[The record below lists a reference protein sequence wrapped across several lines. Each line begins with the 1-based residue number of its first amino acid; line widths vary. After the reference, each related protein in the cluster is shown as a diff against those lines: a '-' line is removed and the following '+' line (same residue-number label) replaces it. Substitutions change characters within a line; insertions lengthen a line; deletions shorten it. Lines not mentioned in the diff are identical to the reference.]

1 MDYGILPPEI
11 NSSRIYAGPG
21 SGPMLAAASA
31 WDGLAAELGSAASGH
46 TAVISELTE
55 GPWQGPA
62 SASMAAAATQYASWM
77 SSAAAQ
83 AEQTASQAQAAAAAF
98 EAAFAMTVPP
108 AVVAANRAQLAA
120 LVATNVLGQNTPAIA
135 VTEALY
141 GEMWA
146 QDAAAM
152 YGYAGSS
159 AAAATVTP
167 FSSPPQT
174 TSPAAAASQGGAVAQ
189 ATASSAGTGAQSTL
203 TQVVSTLPNTLNQ
216 LASPLSAASVNPFA
230 PGSNTATTGIA
241 RSVQSA
247 GRPNRIGRGN
257 LLDLWSFERD
267 SLGQLAQSGQHQP
280 GRDDRVRGY
289 RVLGSGWSGCF
300 RFQPGVIL
308 GVHRARGDE
317 HRGSRCASDQFTGLT
332 RTGLGRDGSRHA
344 GREGVGAAKL
354 GHLRARG
361 RPTCW
366 HAAGC
371 SGRLGDPPGCGDGG
385 DGRNTGDARHARY
398 TAGQPW
404 HSRLRLCRPPLRVP
418 PHRRRP
424 STGRRIAD
432 RSWTVTFTPDTVYV
446 RRRCW
451 RRRRRGRPGALHHDS

>member
-21 SGPMLAAASA
+21 SGPLLAAASA
-31 WDGLAAELGSAASGH
+31 WDGLAAELGSAASSH
-46 TAVISELTE
+46 TAVIYELTE
-55 GPWQGPA
+55 GPWRGPA

-83 AEQTASQAQAAAAAF
+83 AEQTAGQAQAAAAAF

-108 AVVAANRAQLAA
+108 AVVAANRAQLAS

-141 GEMWA
+141 GDMWA

-203 TQVVSTLPNTLNQ
+203 TQVVSSLPNTLNQ

-241 RSVQSA
+241 GLLNLLDGQTGSAVGTYLTSGLSNGILSGNWLNPASISPAVTSAFGDIGFLAVAGQGISGFNPAMFSAATAPAAMSTVGHVAPAISSMGSPGLVSAEMGRATLIAKVSVPQSWATTAPAAAQPAGSLPAAAEGWAIPPGAGMDEMA
-247 GRPNRIGRGN
+247 GRPGTPGMPAIPPG
-257 LLDLWSFERD
+257 
-267 SLGQLAQSGQHQP
+267 SLGT
-280 GRDDRVRGY
+280 RGY
-289 RVLGSGWSGCF
+289 GF
-300 RFQPGVIL
+300 
-308 GVHRARGDE
+308 
-317 HRGSRCASDQFTGLT
+317 
-332 RTGLGRDGSRHA
+332 
-344 GREGVGAAKL
+344 AAPRY
-354 GHLRARG
+354 GF
-361 RPTCW
+361 RPTVVA
-366 HAAGC
+366 HPPAAG
-371 SGRLGDPPGCGDGG
+371 
-385 DGRNTGDARHARY
+385 
-398 TAGQPW
+398 
-404 HSRLRLCRPPLRVP
+404 
-418 PHRRRP
+418 
-424 STGRRIAD
+424 
-432 RSWTVTFTPDTVYV
+432 
-446 RRRCW
+446 
-451 RRRRRGRPGALHHDS
+451 

>member
-31 WDGLAAELGSAASGH
+31 WDGLAAELSSAASGQ

-55 GPWQGPA
+55 GPWRGPA

-77 SSAAAQ
+77 SAAAAQ

-98 EAAFAMTVPP
+98 DAAFAMTVPP

-120 LVATNVLGQNTPAIA
+120 LVATNVVGQNTPAIA

-174 TSPAAAASQGGAVAQ
+174 TTPAAAASQGGAVAQ
-189 ATASSAGTGAQSTL
+189 ATASSAGSGAQSTL
-203 TQVVSTLPNTLNQ
+203 TQVVSALPNTLNQ

-241 RSVQSA
+241 
-247 GRPNRIGRGN
+247 GLLN
-257 LLDLWSFERD
+257 LLDGQTQSAVGTYLTSGLSNGILSGNWLNPASISPAVTSAFGD
-267 SLGQLAQSGQHQP
+267 IGFLAVAGQGVSGFNPALLSGAAAPAAMSTVGHVAPAIGSLGSPGLVSAEMGRATLVAKVSVPQSWATTAPAAAQPFGTLPAAAEGWAIPPGAGLEEVSGTP
-280 GRDDRVRGY
+280 GMPGMPAIPPGSLGTRGY
-289 RVLGSGWSGCF
+289 GF
-300 RFQPGVIL
+300 
-308 GVHRARGDE
+308 
-317 HRGSRCASDQFTGLT
+317 
-332 RTGLGRDGSRHA
+332 
-344 GREGVGAAKL
+344 AAPRY
-354 GHLRARG
+354 GF
-361 RPTCW
+361 RPTVVA
-366 HAAGC
+366 HPPAAG
-371 SGRLGDPPGCGDGG
+371 
-385 DGRNTGDARHARY
+385 
-398 TAGQPW
+398 
-404 HSRLRLCRPPLRVP
+404 
-418 PHRRRP
+418 
-424 STGRRIAD
+424 
-432 RSWTVTFTPDTVYV
+432 
-446 RRRCW
+446 
-451 RRRRRGRPGALHHDS
+451 

>member
-1 MDYGILPPEI
+1 MRHNVTPLAWTRAHPTAARGPRPVSGSDLFLKELVHVFTDDTAGNGLRHSVHRDCRELRGSTAMDYGILPPEI

-21 SGPMLAAASA
+21 SGPLLAAASA
-31 WDGLAAELGSAASGH
+31 WDGLAAELGSAASSH

-55 GPWQGPA
+55 GPWRGPA

-83 AEQTASQAQAAAAAF
+83 AEQTAGQAQAAAAAF

-108 AVVAANRAQLAA
+108 AVVAANRAQLAS

-203 TQVVSTLPNTLNQ
+203 TQVVSSLPNTLNQ

-241 RSVQSA
+241 GLLNLLDGQTQSAVGSFLVSGLSNGVLSGNWLNPASISPAVTSAFADIGFLAVAGQGVGGFNPGMFTGATAPAAMSTVGHVARRSVQWAHPDWSRLRWVAPPWSRRCRCRKVGPRPLPRRPNLSARYRPQRKA
-247 GRPNRIGRGN
+247 GRSP
-257 LLDLWSFERD
+257 
-267 SLGQLAQSGQHQP
+267 
-280 GRDDRVRGY
+280 
-289 RVLGSGWSGCF
+289 
-300 RFQPGVIL
+300 
-308 GVHRARGDE
+308 RARG
-317 HRGSRCASDQFTGLT
+317 
-332 RTGLGRDGSRHA
+332 
-344 GREGVGAAKL
+344 
-354 GHLRARG
+354 
-361 RPTCW
+361 
-366 HAAGC
+366 
-371 SGRLGDPPGCGDGG
+371 
-385 DGRNTGDARHARY
+385 
-398 TAGQPW
+398 
-404 HSRLRLCRPPLRVP
+404 
-418 PHRRRP
+418 
-424 STGRRIAD
+424 
-432 RSWTVTFTPDTVYV
+432 
-446 RRRCW
+446 W
-451 RRRRRGRPGALHHDS
+451 RRWPGDRGCP

>member
-31 WDGLAAELGSAASGH
+31 WDGLAAELGSTASSH

-55 GPWQGPA
+55 GPWRGPA

-83 AEQTASQAQAAAAAF
+83 AEQTAGQAQAAAAAF

-108 AVVAANRAQLAA
+108 AVVAANRTQLAS

-152 YGYAGSS
+152 YGYAGAS
-159 AAAATVTP
+159 ATAATVTP

-203 TQVVSTLPNTLNQ
+203 TQVVSSLPNTLNQ

-241 RSVQSA
+241 GLLNLLDGQTGSAVGTYLTSGLSNGILSGNWFNPASVSPAVMSTVGHVAPAISSMGSPGLVSAEMGRATLVAKMSVPQSWATTAPAATPPAGSLPAAAEGWAIPPGAGLEEMA
-247 GRPNRIGRGN
+247 GRPGMPGMPAIPPG
-257 LLDLWSFERD
+257 
-267 SLGQLAQSGQHQP
+267 SLGT
-280 GRDDRVRGY
+280 RGY
-289 RVLGSGWSGCF
+289 GF
-300 RFQPGVIL
+300 
-308 GVHRARGDE
+308 
-317 HRGSRCASDQFTGLT
+317 
-332 RTGLGRDGSRHA
+332 
-344 GREGVGAAKL
+344 AAPRY
-354 GHLRARG
+354 GF
-361 RPTCW
+361 RPTVVA
-366 HAAGC
+366 HPPAAG
-371 SGRLGDPPGCGDGG
+371 
-385 DGRNTGDARHARY
+385 
-398 TAGQPW
+398 
-404 HSRLRLCRPPLRVP
+404 
-418 PHRRRP
+418 
-424 STGRRIAD
+424 
-432 RSWTVTFTPDTVYV
+432 
-446 RRRCW
+446 
-451 RRRRRGRPGALHHDS
+451 

>member
-21 SGPMLAAASA
+21 SAPMLAAASA
-31 WDGLAAELGSAASGH
+31 WGGLGAELSSAASSYTG
-46 TAVISELTE
+46 VISELTD
-55 GPWQGPA
+55 GSWHGPA
-62 SASMAAAATQYASWM
+62 SASMAAAASGYVAWM
-77 SSAAAQ
+77 STAAAQ
-83 AEQTASQAQAAAAAF
+83 AEQTAGQAQAAAAAF

-108 AVVAANRAQLAA
+108 AVVAANRTQLAA

-241 RSVQSA
+241 
-247 GRPNRIGRGN
+247 GLLN
-257 LLDLWSFERD
+257 LLDGQTGSAFGTYLTSGFSNGILSGNWFNPASLMPAVTSSFGDIGFLAVAGQAGGGFGSFNPALFSAASAPAALSTVGHIAPAISSMGSTGLVSAEMGRA
-267 SLGQLAQSGQHQP
+267 SLVGTMSVPHSWAPAAPTASPAQTASP
-280 GRDDRVRGY
+280 AE
-289 RVLGSGWSGCF
+289 GWYMP
-300 RFQPGVIL
+300 PGVEEASAKQ
-308 GVHRARGDE
+308 GTPGMPGMPMAGGTARGW
-317 HRGSRCASDQFTGLT
+317 GF
-332 RTGLGRDGSRHA
+332 
-344 GREGVGAAKL
+344 AAPRYGFKPTVV
-354 GHLRARG
+354 AR
-361 RPTCW
+361 PP
-366 HAAGC
+366 AAG
-371 SGRLGDPPGCGDGG
+371 
-385 DGRNTGDARHARY
+385 
-398 TAGQPW
+398 
-404 HSRLRLCRPPLRVP
+404 
-418 PHRRRP
+418 
-424 STGRRIAD
+424 
-432 RSWTVTFTPDTVYV
+432 
-446 RRRCW
+446 
-451 RRRRRGRPGALHHDS
+451 

>member
-11 NSSRIYAGPG
+11 NSSRIYTGPG

-46 TAVISELTE
+46 TSVIAELTE
-55 GPWQGPA
+55 GPWRGPA

-108 AVVAANRAQLAA
+108 AVVSANRAQLAA

-189 ATASSAGTGAQSTL
+189 ATATSAGTGAQSTL

-216 LASPLSAASVNPFA
+216 LASPLSSAAVGTNPFA

-241 RSVQSA
+241 GFLNLLSGQSQSA
-247 GRPNRIGRGN
+247 FGSFLTSGFSNGILSGNWLNPASISPAVTSAFGDIGFLAVAGQGTGFNPALFSAATGPAAMSTVGHVAPAISSMGSPGLVSAEMGRATLVAKVSVPQSWATAAPAATQPVGTLPAAAEGWAIPPGAG
-257 LLDLWSFERD
+257 LEEMAGTPGMPGMPAIPPG
-267 SLGQLAQSGQHQP
+267 SLGT
-280 GRDDRVRGY
+280 RGY
-289 RVLGSGWSGCF
+289 GF
-300 RFQPGVIL
+300 
-308 GVHRARGDE
+308 
-317 HRGSRCASDQFTGLT
+317 
-332 RTGLGRDGSRHA
+332 
-344 GREGVGAAKL
+344 AAPRY
-354 GHLRARG
+354 GF
-361 RPTCW
+361 RPTVVA
-366 HAAGC
+366 HPPAAG
-371 SGRLGDPPGCGDGG
+371 
-385 DGRNTGDARHARY
+385 
-398 TAGQPW
+398 
-404 HSRLRLCRPPLRVP
+404 
-418 PHRRRP
+418 
-424 STGRRIAD
+424 
-432 RSWTVTFTPDTVYV
+432 
-446 RRRCW
+446 
-451 RRRRRGRPGALHHDS
+451 